1 MPLGGHCILIVE
13 DESMV
18 AFDLICIIH
27 NARGKVAGCAT
38 SLARAMRLAETKDLS
53 LAILDFRLGPHTSL
67 PVAAK
72 LHGAGVPFIFHTGGG
87 ISELSVAWPL
97 APVIEKPAAPKD
109 LVAAMVALLSGTG
122 EVRRPQGRKMWAPA
136 FS

>member
-1 MPLGGHCILIVE
+1 MPLSGHRILLAE
-13 DESMV
+13 DEWII
-18 AFDLICIIH
+18 AFDVERIIQE
-27 NARGKVAGCAT
+27 AGGEVAAHAP
-38 SLARAMRLAETKDLS
+38 SLAKALELAGMPNLS
-53 LAILDFRLGPHTSL
+53 LAILDFRLGKDNSL